1 MRKLTMTLTAAAFV
15 LGAMAV
21 QASAQNQQHGASS
34 LHAMKN
40 ATPIV
45 TLAACN
51 GRTGGCGCG
60 PGWVTSCPGGC
71 CRCVPC
77 W

>member
-1 MRKLTMTLTAAAFV
+1 MRKLTMILTATAFV
-15 LGAMAV
+15 LGTMAI
-21 QASAQNQQHGASS
+21 QASAQTQRQGAAS
-34 LHAMKN
+34 LHALRN

-45 TLAACN
+45 KFAACN
-51 GRTGGCGCG
+51 GTTGACGCG
-60 PGWVTSCPGGC
+60 PGWITSCPGAC